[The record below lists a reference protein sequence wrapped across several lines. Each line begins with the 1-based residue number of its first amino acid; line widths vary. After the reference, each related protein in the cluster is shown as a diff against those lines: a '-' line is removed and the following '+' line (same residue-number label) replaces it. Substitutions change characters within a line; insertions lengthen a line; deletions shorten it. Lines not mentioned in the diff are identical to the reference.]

1 MIFQSHF
8 EVLFLT
14 VLLKMK
20 YCLKDINFLKDK
32 GGLVIIHREAW
43 RWGGRVVQ
51 KKEAFF
57 LLLRKKLSF
66 LQQKFEQNLVKPWKV
81 ITEINQ
87 VDNNINDEQLPDST
101 APFDF
106 NVNNLQFNSAQ
117 HHVRTSDTSK

>member
-1 MIFQSHF
+1 M
-8 EVLFLT
+8 
-14 VLLKMK
+14 
-20 YCLKDINFLKDK
+20 
-32 GGLVIIHREAW
+32 
-43 RWGGRVVQ
+43 GRPVVQ

-87 VDNNINDEQLPDST
+87 VDNNINDEQLPDSA

-106 NVNNLQFNSAQ
+106 DVNNLQFHSAQ